1 MGRWK
6 NLEDAVYARYFA
18 ETLLFGEYRST
29 QNDAVILQLVTKCM
43 DTKRIEEYVM
53 GKVGNFVD
61 STHKY

>member
-1 MGRWK
+1 M
-6 NLEDAVYARYFA
+6 YARYFA